1 MPNVRHATSTPLFLF
16 PYLILRKTRAVPTSE
31 ALHTKHV
38 ALFKR
43 STNSFAI
50 IKMVKLL
57 MVAQG
62 DMLRRHLSITP
73 SGQVSL

>member
-1 MPNVRHATSTPLFLF
+1 V
-16 PYLILRKTRAVPTSE
+16 VPTSE